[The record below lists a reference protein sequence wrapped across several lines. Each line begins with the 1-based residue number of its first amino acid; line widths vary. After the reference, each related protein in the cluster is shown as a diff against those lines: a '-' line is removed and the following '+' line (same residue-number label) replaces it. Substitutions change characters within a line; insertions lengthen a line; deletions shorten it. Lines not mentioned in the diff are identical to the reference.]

1 MEAGSNSGRIKP
13 IESLTL
19 VIDNNVIKPIS
30 PRNKCIGKKRM
41 KSKLDSVGAVHCTHP
56 PRNTH
61 VVCGGGSGVAACPG
75 ADTVLG
81 HNMSIDRG
89 SI

>member
-1 MEAGSNSGRIKP
+1 MIVIHKLWLVRLKYMGRKG
-13 IESLTL
+13 LT
-19 VIDNNVIKPIS
+19 
-30 PRNKCIGKKRM
+30 
-41 KSKLDSVGAVHCTHP
+41 SKLDSVGAVHCTHP

-75 ADTVLG
+75 DNSVLG

>member
-1 MEAGSNSGRIKP
+1 MIIMTDPCNKDMGKVRI
-13 IESLTL
+13 
-19 VIDNNVIKPIS
+19 D
-30 PRNKCIGKKRM
+30 
-41 KSKLDSVGAVHCTHP
+41 SKLDSVGTVHCTHP

-61 VVCGGGSGVAACPG
+61 VVHGGGSGVAACPG
-75 ADTVLG
+75 ADTVFG